1 MTTLSKV
8 HVGII
13 PDGNRRWSTMQDCNI
28 LEVLPL
34 LRERILRTR
43 SDTRYKHIGLIRE
56 ISIYLLSKDNLI
68 KRNDNILYLIPQAIQ
83 TIIDDIQDIN
93 RGGVIKEMTKIQFVG
108 ELHLLDQDI
117 QDQCQLIE
125 AATRN
130 GSFIVTIALAYD
142 PINDCRK
149 IVQKEDRPEQ
159 SDIDIVVR
167 SGGEKRSSGFFPLHT
182 LYSEW
187 YYSPKLFPDI
197 TMDDIDD
204 ALKYYFSRHRR
215 FGA

>member
-34 LRERILRTR
+34 LKERILRTR
-43 SDTRYKHIGLIRE
+43 SDTRYTHIGLIRE
-56 ISIYLLSKDNLI
+56 ISIYLLSKDNSI
-68 KRNDNILYLIPQAIQ
+68 KRNDNTLYLIPQAIQ
-83 TIIDDIQDIN
+83 TI
-93 RGGVIKEMTKIQFVG
+93 
-108 ELHLLDQDI
+108 
-117 QDQCQLIE
+117 
-125 AATRN
+125 
-130 GSFIVTIALAYD
+130 
-142 PINDCRK
+142 INDCRK

-197 TMDDIDD
+197 TMDD

>member
-43 SDTRYKHIGLIRE
+43 SDTRYTHIGLIRE
-56 ISIYLLSKDNLI
+56 ISIYLLSKDNLN
-68 KRNDNILYLIPQAIQ
+68 KRNDNTLYLIRQAIQ
-83 TIIDDIQDIN
+83 TIVDDIQDIN

-108 ELHLLDQDI
+108 ELHLLDQDV
-117 QDQCQLIE
+117 QDQCQFIE

>member
-1 MTTLSKV
+1 MTNLSKV

-13 PDGNRRWSTMQDCNI
+13 PDGNRRWSTLHDCNI

-34 LRERILRTR
+34 LRERIMHTR
-43 SDTRYKHIGLIRE
+43 NDTLYKHIGIIKEL
-56 ISIYLLSKDNLI
+56 SIYLLSKDNLI
-68 KRNDNILYLIPQAIQ
+68 KRNDNTLYLIRRAIE
-83 TIIDDIQDIN
+83 TIIDDIQDVN

-108 ELHLLDQDI
+108 ELYLLDQDI

-142 PINDCRK
+142 PFDDCRK

-159 SDIDIVVR
+159 SDIDIVIR

-187 YYSPKLFPDI
+187 YYSSKLFPDI
-197 TMDDIDD
+197 TINDIDD
-204 ALKYYFSRHRR
+204 ALEYYLSRQRR